1 MDCRIKILKTT
12 IKTEFRTP
20 LLPSYTVDE
29 AGHLHAMVQQKITDI
44 EVPGDHIVDRM
55 VVVYTNDENKQDTLK
70 CIKYAQEELGYDIGG
85 SSWEG
90 SLNYDDQARVDK
102 GSGDAVSSVS
112 DPAQLIEI
120 VQTQNVED
128 VVVSTLDAVTT
139 PVRDLA
145 TLAREVTAEGVT
157 IHTAQGV
164 TITSGSETHRVL
176 EAAAMIE
183 AENAAPEIVPTET
196 GAWSGR
202 PPLGH
207 KVEDGRLKRGYDY
220 ERVRATIQA
229 VDDDEVTKTD
239 AANKLDTSRATINRC
254 LEKRRK
260 MYELN

>member
-1 MDCRIKILKTT
+1 MDWRIKILKAT

-29 AGHLHAMVQQKITDI
+29 AGHLHTMVQQKITDI
-44 EVPGDHIVDRM
+44 EVPADHIVDRM
-55 VVVYTNDENKQDTLK
+55 VVVYTNDEDRGDTIR
-70 CIKYAQEELGYDIGG
+70 CINYAKEELDYDLV
-85 SSWEG
+85 SWE
-90 SLNYDDQARVDK
+90 STLEYEDYASVK
-102 GSGDAVSSVS
+102 KSTGDAATSTS
-112 DPAQLIEI
+112 DPQQLIEI
-120 VQTQNVED
+120 AEKQDVKD
-128 VVVSTLDAVTT
+128 VVVHTLDAVTT

-229 VDDDEVTKTD
+229 VDDEEVTKTD